1 VLERELGSGG
11 MATVYLAEDLKHQRQ
26 VAVKVLRPELAV
38 TLGSDRFLQEI
49 ATAARFQ
56 HPHILPLLD
65 SGDASG
71 FLYYVMPYV
80 EGESLRRHL
89 TRHGELPVH
98 DAVKILLEVCD
109 ALAYAHARGVVHRDI
124 KPDNVLLSGRH
135 ALVTDFG
142 VAKALSEAT
151 GRQQLTTA
159 GVALGTPAYMAPEQ
173 AAGESNIDQRV
184 DIYALGV
191 LGYELVSGRTPFT
204 GRTSQEV
211 LAAHVTQP
219 PEPLCARRPACPP
232 GVESVIMKCLAK
244 RPADR
249 WQTADELLA
258 ELEPLATPSG
268 GTTPTATRPVTTV
281 APAARPAARGRWL
294 AIAAL
299 VLAIAGAVALALTR
313 TPPEVR
319 LGRRLQ
325 LTLSPG
331 LELDPALSPDGKLVA
346 FVAGPLFA
354 TRLYVRQVDG
364 GTPVA
369 ITPENRGFAR
379 MPRWSPDGQRLVFSS
394 GRGLEVMPALGGVAR
409 LLVAL
414 PANGW
419 VDGAWSPDGQSIV
432 YPSGDSV
439 IVRPVDGGPSRGV
452 ARLSEVHSCTW
463 SPDGRWIACVSG
475 NRQFVSNED
484 FGNIA
489 SSSVWVIPAAGGAPV
504 RVTDEE
510 SHNTSPAWLPPRL
523 SLLYVSNR
531 DGGRD
536 IYQVTLTRSGRP
548 AHEAVRLSTGLNAAT
563 VSASGDGRR
572 LAYATFARTA
582 NVWTLPIPSHGSVSG
597 SVAKPV
603 TTGGQEIE
611 GFDVSADGRWLVF
624 DSNRGGTQQLYRM
637 PTQGGDVEQLTNG
650 EVPSLAPAFSPDGR
664 EIVYHSFLNGI
675 RQIFVIPAEGGT
687 PVQVTSGGT
696 HSRIA
701 NWSPDGRA
709 LAFVKEALSPN
720 QGTGIVSRDSNGRWG
735 SPRMLLKGGDA
746 GLWAPDG
753 RGVLTFMRADRGR
766 FALVIAPTA
775 GGAPRMLASPQA
787 SPEASG
793 LAWGFSPDGRFVY
806 YVGQDPETQ
815 RTAIWHVPSGGGP
828 RRPLVWFDNPSGSLG
843 RSVLR
848 VRGNRFYF
856 SHGDPQSDIWMT
868 EVTGSR

>member
-1 VLERELGSGG
+1 
-11 MATVYLAEDLKHQRQ
+11 MATVYLAEDLKHHRQ
-26 VAVKVLRPELAV
+26 VAVKVLRPELAA

-80 EGESLRRHL
+80 EGESLRGRL
-89 TRHGELPVH
+89 ARQGELPVH
-98 DAVKILLEVCD
+98 DAVKVLLEVCD

-204 GRTSQEV
+204 GRTAQEV
-211 LAAHVTQP
+211 LAAHVTQA
-219 PEPLCARRPACPP
+219 PEPLCTRRPACPP
-232 GVESVIMKCLAK
+232 GLESIIMKCLAK

-258 ELEPLATPSG
+258 QLEPLATPSG
-268 GTTPTATRPVTTV
+268 GTTPTATRPLKTV
-281 APAARPAARGRWL
+281 APASRPGRWL

-313 TPPEVR
+313 TPPEIR
-319 LGRRLQ
+319 LGRRSQ

-419 VDGAWSPDGQSIV
+419 VDGAWSPDGRSIV
-432 YPSGDSV
+432 YASGDSV

-489 SSSVWVIPAAGGAPV
+489 SSSVWVIPATGGVPV

-510 SHNTSPAWLPPRL
+510 SHNTSPAWLARRW

-536 IYQVTLTRSGRP
+536 IYQVTLSRSGRP
-548 AHEAVRLSTGLNAAT
+548 VHDGVRLSTGLNAAT
-563 VSASGDGRR
+563 VSVSADGRR
-572 LAYATFARTA
+572 LAYPAFTRTS
-582 NVWTLPIPSHGSVSG
+582 NVWSLPIPAGDSVSV
-597 SVAKPV
+597 SRAEPV
-603 TTGGQEIE
+603 TTGSQEIE
-611 GFDVSADGRWLVF
+611 AFDLSADGRWLVF
-624 DSNRGGTQQLYRM
+624 DSDRSGTQQLYRM
-637 PTQGGDVEQLTNG
+637 PLAGGDVEQLTDG
-650 EVPSLAPAFSPDGR
+650 AEPSLTPDFSPDAR
-664 EIVYHSFLNGI
+664 EIVYHAFRNGI
-675 RQIFVIPAEGGT
+675 RQIMVMPAEGGT
-687 PVQVTSGGT
+687 AVQVTAGSN
-696 HSRIA
+696 HSRA
-701 NWSPDGRA
+701 GNWSPDGRSLTFGKYA
-709 LAFVKEALSPN
+709 LTPAEEID
-720 QGTGIVSRDSNGRWG
+720 IVSRDAHGRWG
-735 SPRMLLKGGDA
+735 SPRTLLKGG
-746 GLWAPDG
+746 
-753 RGVLTFMRADRGR
+753 
-766 FALVIAPTA
+766 
-775 GGAPRMLASPQA
+775 MLAV
-787 SPEASG
+787 
-793 LAWGFSPDGRFVY
+793 WSPDGRRVVSLMKTDGARLALVTIPTEGGTPTMIVPPRDPSMAPSYTSAFSPDSRFIY
-806 YVGQDPETQ
+806 YVARDLENRKAG
-815 RTAIWHVPSGGGP
+815 IWRVPASGGA
-828 RRPLVWFDNPSGSLG
+828 RRLMAWSDNQSSGLSRAWLK
-843 RSVLR
+843 LH
-848 VRGNRFYF
+848 GNRFYF
-856 SHGDPQSDIWMT
+856 TLGDPQSDIWMT
-868 EVTGSR
+868 EVAPK